1 MVKKLKK
8 IKIVILIYARL
19 NSKRLPKKVLIKI
32 NSKNII
38 DLIVE
43 RIKKVSKYK
52 LPIIVCTST
61 NQSDNKIINYCKEK
75 KIKFFRGNLNNV
87 FKRTLECYDK
97 YRFDSFIR
105 VCADRPFFDV
115 KLMDSMIKKF
125 KTNKFDVVTNQFPRT
140 YPKGLACEMAN
151 IDIFKNLD
159 NNLMLKS
166 DKEHIFNFFYRNSK
180 NYKIFNF
187 QLNEKIF
194 RKIKIENDWSLN
206 NKKDL
211 LKIRKIYSTY
221 SPDEYIDIL
230 KESYK

>member
-97 YRFDSFIR
+97 YRFDFLLEF
-105 VCADRPFFDV
+105 VQTDLF
-115 KLMDSMIKKF
+115 
-125 KTNKFDVVTNQFPRT
+125 
-140 YPKGLACEMAN
+140 
-151 IDIFKNLD
+151 
-159 NNLMLKS
+159 LML
-166 DKEHIFNFFYRNSK
+166 N
-180 NYKIFNF
+180 
-187 QLNEKIF
+187 
-194 RKIKIENDWSLN
+194 
-206 NKKDL
+206 
-211 LKIRKIYSTY
+211 
-221 SPDEYIDIL
+221 
-230 KESYK
+230 